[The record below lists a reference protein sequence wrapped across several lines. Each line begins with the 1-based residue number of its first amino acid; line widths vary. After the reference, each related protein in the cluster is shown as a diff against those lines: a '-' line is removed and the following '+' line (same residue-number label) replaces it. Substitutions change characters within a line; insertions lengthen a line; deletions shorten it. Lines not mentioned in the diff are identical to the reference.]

1 MSTMVEAVREA
12 IDARAEGIL
21 KCDQGAVELAMKYAE
36 QIDEGMSMGG
46 QLATKS
52 LHLGPHLL
60 KVLSTLG
67 CTPEARG
74 ELLPEAKT
82 SSESSQISP
91 VSRLQ
96 EFRNANRRAAVS

>member
-12 IDARAEGIL
+12 VAARAEGIL
-21 KCDQGAVELAMKYAE
+21 ECDRGAVELALKYAE
-36 QIDEGMSMGG
+36 QIDDGMSMGG
-46 QLATKS
+46 QAATKG

-60 KVLSTLG
+60 KVLSALG

-74 ELLPEAKT
+74 ELLPEVKT
-82 SSESSQISP
+82 PGESGPASA

-96 EFRNANRRAAVS
+96 EFRNANRRAAAS